1 MTLLSS
7 LNRIGERME
16 QRGALPTG
24 GFSSEK
30 ISCCISLNAD
40 GSVAGLHDLRDVSKK
55 KPVPRVM
62 GVPQAVKRTAGVKP
76 NFLWDKTSYVLGVT
90 AGDGK
95 RLAQEHAAFVDRHLT
110 ALAGSNDVGLHAL
123 LLFLQHWRPELYAA
137 LGWPEE
143 LKDQNVVFALEDERH
158 RLFLHDRPA
167 AKALWARLAADDS
180 GETAICLVTGDRA
193 PVARLHPSIKGVWG
207 AQSSGA
213 SLVSF
218 NLDAFTS
225 YGHEQGANAPVSE
238 AVAARYTAV
247 LNAFLAR
254 DSGHRVQIGDA
265 STVFWADASDA
276 ELAEQ
281 AESVFGSFLSSV
293 DEDKQS
299 RAVGDILEKVRQG
312 ERIATFNPALSD
324 KVRFYV
330 LGLAPNAARLS
341 VRFYLEDTFGA
352 LIDHYQRFLDDIRVE
367 PGPRQKVPQLWQ
379 YLRETAA
386 LGKEE
391 NISPLLAGN
400 WMRSILTGTP
410 YPQTLFAT
418 VLMRIR
424 ADGEINAL
432 RVGILKAL
440 LLRNFNR
447 QNEEVPV
454 AFDPDNDN
462 KGYLLGRLF
471 AVYERV
477 QSAALGDKLNSTIKD
492 KYYGAASAQPQRVFA
507 ALDKGAVPHLSRL
520 GKDSPGY
527 RVNLEKLIGEIMGRM
542 SPGADPFPATLSS
555 AEQALFALGYYHQR
569 NDFFKKSDTEQKD
582 AAS

>member
-30 ISCCISLNAD
+30 ISFCISLNAD
-40 GSVAGLHDLRDVSKK
+40 GSLAGLHDLRDLSKK

-90 AGDGK
+90 AGDAK

-110 ALAGSNDVGLHAL
+110 ALAGSNDIGLHAL
-123 LLFLQHWRPELYAA
+123 LLFLQNWRPDQYAA
-137 LGWPEE
+137 LGWSEE

-158 RLFLHDRPA
+158 RLFLHERPA
-167 AKALWARLAADDS
+167 AKALWARLAAANS
-180 GETAICLVTGDRA
+180 GKTAICLVTGDRA

-207 AQSSGA
+207 AQMAGA

-225 YGHEQGANAPVSE
+225 YGHDQGANAPVSE
-238 AVAARYTAV
+238 VVAARYTAV

-265 STVFWADASDA
+265 STVFWADAENA
-276 ELAEQ
+276 ELAEL
-281 AESVFGSFLSSV
+281 AEDLYESCMSTI

-299 RAVGDILEKVRQG
+299 SAVGDILGKVRRG
-312 ERIATFNPALSD
+312 ERIADFNPDLSD
-324 KVRFYV
+324 GVRFYV

-424 ADGEINAL
+424 ADGEVNAL

-492 KYYGAASAQPQRVFA
+492 KYYGSASAQPRRVFA

-527 RVNLEKLIGEIMGRM
+527 RVVLEKLIGEIMGRM